1 MEIMAL
7 EQGVL
12 LAQKLQL
19 PRVIIELDSSNAIQA
34 IHEKATGSS
43 FGHLIQGILQASESF
58 ETCLFKHLSRN
69 FNSVAHKL
77 AQHARRSGSKHLW
90 KGVTPPL

>member
-1 MEIMAL
+1 MGQVVAALCKPLQACFLAELTEIMAL

-12 LAQKLQL
+12 LAQELQL

-43 FGHLIQGILQASESF
+43 FGHLI
-58 ETCLFKHLSRN
+58 
-69 FNSVAHKL
+69 
-77 AQHARRSGSKHLW
+77 
-90 KGVTPPL
+90 

>member
-1 MEIMAL
+1 MAL

-12 LAQKLQL
+12 LAQELQL

-43 FGHLIQGILQASESF
+43 FGHLI
-58 ETCLFKHLSRN
+58 
-69 FNSVAHKL
+69 
-77 AQHARRSGSKHLW
+77 
-90 KGVTPPL
+90 